1 MCALLF
7 WCHYLR
13 LEDFDT
19 DNILIDEKS
28 HENIYDIK
36 LWYKNLIGPK
46 PLPIIF
52 NKINGF
58 IGIYGRTRYLT
69 LLRPENYDAIYNR
82 IRYLISLKSNTTYI
96 LFHCLVKIKVDSYDF
111 LLMEKRLTLYDVI
124 MLIKWVLNKHKN
136 HYHFF
141 KVFFRKMFVSIS

>member
-1 MCALLF
+1 MCASLF

-36 LWYKNLIGPK
+36 LWYKTLIGPK
-46 PLPIIF
+46 PLPIRF

-69 LLRPENYDAIYNR
+69 LLRPENYHAI
-82 IRYLISLKSNTTYI
+82 
-96 LFHCLVKIKVDSYDF
+96 
-111 LLMEKRLTLYDVI
+111 
-124 MLIKWVLNKHKN
+124 
-136 HYHFF
+136 
-141 KVFFRKMFVSIS
+141 